1 MFYIK
6 MRPKNLPRNREDLEI
21 RLVEGLAPDDR
32 CPRPD
37 TLPSWSW
44 FDPIIPIPVTLTA
57 LIMIAVV
64 VVLVLRPPVTGPAAV
79 Q

>member
-1 MFYIK
+1 VVDVAV
-6 MRPKNLPRNREDLEI
+6 PAGAV
-21 RLVEGLAPDDR
+21 LVL
-32 CPRPD
+32 
-37 TLPSWSW
+37 

-64 VVLVLRPPVTGPAAV
+64 VVLVLRPPVTPPAAV